1 MSLITVPVSYGE
13 VIDKITILE
22 IKSERIADPD
32 KVKNVRNELQL
43 LERTWTDAIRGKADI
58 SDARARL
65 KAVNEDLWEIE
76 DNIRVSEARK
86 DFGDEFIKL
95 ARAVYVTND
104 RRADIKK
111 EINLALGSELVE
123 EKSYEDYA

>member
-22 IKSERIADPD
+22 IKSERIGDPD
-32 KVKNVRNELQL
+32 KVKNVRHELQL
-43 LERTWTDAIRGKADI
+43 LERTWAEATRRKADI
-58 SDARARL
+58 SEARARL
-65 KAVNEDLWEIE
+65 KSVNEELWEIE
-76 DNIRVSEARK
+76 DRIRVSEAK
-86 DFGDEFIKL
+86 NAFGDEFIEL
-95 ARAVYVTND
+95 ARSVYVTND